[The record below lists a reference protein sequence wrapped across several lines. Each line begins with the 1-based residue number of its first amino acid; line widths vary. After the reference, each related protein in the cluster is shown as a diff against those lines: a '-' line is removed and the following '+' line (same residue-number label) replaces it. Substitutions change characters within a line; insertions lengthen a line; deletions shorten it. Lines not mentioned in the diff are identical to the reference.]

1 MRHKSPH
8 HVIFHATRAFFPV
21 LFSTIV
27 MELCFVVTKIKFYL
41 LRFALL
47 INIEYGGLVSKP
59 NEILA
64 LIIHTYT
71 LIDHTDAG
79 LINIP

>member
-1 MRHKSPH
+1 
-8 HVIFHATRAFFPV
+8 
-21 LFSTIV
+21 

-47 INIEYGGLVSKP
+47 INIEYGGLVSKS

-64 LIIHTYT
+64 SIVYT
-71 LIDHTDAG
+71 LFDHTDAG